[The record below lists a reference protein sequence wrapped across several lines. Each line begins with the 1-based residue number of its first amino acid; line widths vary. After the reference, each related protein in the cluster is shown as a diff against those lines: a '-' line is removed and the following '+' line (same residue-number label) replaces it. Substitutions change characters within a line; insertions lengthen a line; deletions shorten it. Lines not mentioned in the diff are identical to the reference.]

1 MQNNPLY
8 SITHPD
14 LREKHYGAD
23 VVPNFAD
30 GRFALD
36 EDKGLVDIQSNQL
49 YPFDVN
55 IAKRHTA
62 WENVPGVAKQVS
74 YIFLKMLIAKPL
86 GLPFAVLNDHTR
98 CPKIHITR
106 TDAEDNRITE
116 TALWLYPEGG
126 IEDADH
132 AGHYYAAGASQYR
145 VDKLGNVHKKVG
157 DQLQAVVPGTA
168 NRTVTLQLDNGLE
181 IAVDIP
187 RLVLLSFGQY
197 TPISVH
203 QTVIF
208 KDGDGTNWR
217 LSNLSLDY
225 TRVDGVTTR
234 MVPDISRLADPTVLA
249 D

>member
-8 SITHPD
+8 AVKDIDTRPT
-14 LREKHYGAD
+14 HYGAYII
-23 VVPNFAD
+23 PNFAD
-30 GRFALD
+30 ERFALD
-36 EDKGLVDIQSNQL
+36 DDKGLVDILSNQL

-74 YIFLKMLIAKPL
+74 YIFLQMLIAKPL
-86 GLPFAVLNDHTR
+86 GLPFTVLNNHLL

-116 TALWLYPEGG
+116 SALWLYPVGG
-126 IEDADH
+126 IEDTDH

-157 DQLQAVVPGTA
+157 DQLQVVSPGTN
-168 NRTVTLQLDNGLE
+168 NRTVTLDLDNGLSV
-181 IAVDIP
+181 AVDIP

-197 TPISVH
+197 TYRSLN
-203 QTVIF
+203 QTVMF
-208 KDGDGTNWR
+208 GDGDGTNWR

-225 TRVDGVTTR
+225 DRVAGVTTR
-234 MVPDISRLADPTVLA
+234 VVADISRLNDPTVL
-249 D
+249 DG